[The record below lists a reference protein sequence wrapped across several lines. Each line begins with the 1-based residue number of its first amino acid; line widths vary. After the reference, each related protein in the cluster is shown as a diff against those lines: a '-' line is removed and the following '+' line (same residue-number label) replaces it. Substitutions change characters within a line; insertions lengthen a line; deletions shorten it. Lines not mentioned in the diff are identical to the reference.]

1 MLYPQQT
8 GITEPD
14 DTEGTI
20 PTDEGA
26 DTEESKLIEE
36 RKRSGKFV
44 GEELDEEPV
53 GMANQYL
60 PSAMGFTQSGSA
72 SIALLFDSVSAH
84 VALN

>member
-1 MLYPQQT
+1 MNIREEIIDAVKREIVGPCPNPNYIDDETREELLLANIHGSPKSRYGAGMLYPQQT

-36 RKRSGKFV
+36 RKR
-44 GEELDEEPV
+44 
-53 GMANQYL
+53 
-60 PSAMGFTQSGSA
+60 
-72 SIALLFDSVSAH
+72 
-84 VALN
+84 